1 MDATIILF
9 ERSGARMRASA
20 AQARHEV
27 TRDKAFHSPGEAEP
41 RQKRK
46 VKHRD
51 WSGAT
56 LALLIGLGGLVLGR
70 LGTLWIRFDVFSQFA
85 MQFALLCAAGAI
97 GLFMP
102 RFKGVITG
110 VLFAGLVALYGLWPY
125 LATSGVELPLQQG
138 EKRLRVMQ
146 FNVHGGAVSVDEAL
160 ATITAIGPDVVS
172 LVEIDE
178 HNKPLLEVLK
188 TRWPYQATCWEISGC
203 ETAVISKLPLSA
215 QQSQAYWEGPNYTLA
230 TLGSDYGNLRLV
242 ATHTTRF
249 PFARAQLI
257 QVKALARLLEG
268 GGALIVMGDFNA
280 TPFSRI
286 TDGFSASL
294 GLQRQTSMPSWPA
307 NRFTPQ
313 LAIDHIF
320 TSAGIRALDHEI
332 AGQPSG
338 SDHLPIALTLAVPV
352 H

>member
-1 MDATIILF
+1 
-9 ERSGARMRASA
+9 MRASA
-20 AQARHEV
+20 AQARHDV
-27 TRDKAFHSPGEAEP
+27 TRDKAFHTPGEDET

-46 VKHRD
+46 VRHRD

-56 LALLIGLGGLVLGR
+56 LALLIGLAGLVLGR

-85 MQFALLCAAGAI
+85 LQFALLCAAGAL

-102 RFKGVITG
+102 RFKGLITA
-110 VLFAGLVALYGLWPY
+110 VLFVGLVALYGLWPY
-125 LATSGVELPLQQG
+125 LVTSGPELPLQQG

-146 FNVHGGAVSVDEAL
+146 FNVHGGALNTDQAL
-160 ATITAIGPDVVS
+160 ANIKALDPDVMS
-172 LVEIDE
+172 LVELDE
-178 HNKPLLEVLK
+178 HNKPLLEALK
-188 TRWPYQATCWEISGC
+188 TQWPNQATCWEISGC
-203 ETAVISKLPLSA
+203 ETAIISKLPLSA
-215 QQSQAYWEGPNYTLA
+215 PKSQAYWEGPNYTMA
-230 TLGSDYGNLRLV
+230 ALGSDYGNLRLV

-249 PFARAQLI
+249 PFARAQFI

-268 GGALIVMGDFNA
+268 GGPLIVMGDFNA

-286 TDGFSASL
+286 TDGFAASL

-320 TSAGIRALDHEI
+320 TSAGIRVLDREV
-332 AGQPSG
+332 AGQASG
-338 SDHLPIALTLAVPV
+338 SDHLPVALTLAMPV
-352 H
+352 R

>member
-1 MDATIILF
+1 
-9 ERSGARMRASA
+9 MRASA

-27 TRDKAFHSPGEAEP
+27 ARDKAFHTPGESQLD
-41 RQKRK
+41 QKRK
-46 VKHRD
+46 VRHRD

-56 LALLIGLGGLVLGR
+56 LALIIGLGGLVLGR

-97 GLFMP
+97 GLFVQ
-102 RFKGVITG
+102 RFKGVITA
-110 VLFAGLVALYGLWPY
+110 VLFAALVALYGLWPY
-125 LATSGVELPLQQG
+125 LATSGAERPLQQG

-146 FNVHGGAVSVDEAL
+146 FNVHGGAVNADQALVTIEAL
-160 ATITAIGPDVVS
+160 DPDVMS

-178 HNKPLLEVLK
+178 HNKPLLEALK
-188 TRWPYQATCWEISGC
+188 AQWPYQATCWEISGC
-203 ETAVISKLPLSA
+203 ETAVISKSPLSA
-215 QQSQAYWEGPNYTLA
+215 PHSQAYWEGSNYTMA
-230 TLGSDYGNLRLV
+230 TLGADYGNLRLV

-249 PFARAQLI
+249 PFARAQFI
-257 QVKALARLLEG
+257 QVNALARLLEG
-268 GGALIVMGDFNA
+268 GGPLIVMGDFNA

-286 TDGFSASL
+286 TDGFAASL

-320 TSAGIRALDHEI
+320 TSSGIRALDREV
-332 AGQPSG
+332 AGEPSG
-338 SDHLPIALTLAVPV
+338 SDHLPVVLTLAVPV